1 LTIEMRRIILGLLSL
16 AVGLGAGALIGWY
29 VWPATTTQ
37 AAPDQLRQDWKNEA
51 VWMAAQAYAYDHD
64 LEAALA
70 RLSPLGREDVGRVV
84 RDRAE
89 TAFEQNWPA
98 DQIGYLAR
106 LAAALGSRSAR
117 LDPYLTP

>member
-1 LTIEMRRIILGLLSL
+1 MIAMRKIVFGLMAL
-16 AVGLGAGALIGWY
+16 ALGLGAGALLGWY
-29 VWPATTTQ
+29 VWPTNAQ

-51 VWMAAQAYAYDHD
+51 IWMAAQAYAYNHD

-70 RLSPLGREDVGRVV
+70 RLSPLGHEDVGALV

-89 TAFEQNWPA
+89 VALDQNWPA
-98 DQIGYLAR
+98 HQIAYLAR
-106 LAAALGSRSAR
+106 LAAALGARSPR